1 MRIVHTSDWHIG
13 RLFGRFS
20 PRIQTYLGDQRV
32 VTVGNLARF
41 SAEKEVDAILVAG
54 DIFDREDVSD
64 TLVEKLLAQLEK
76 FSGWWIFIP
85 GNHDRANLSFWWR
98 QDLPKN
104 VIRLLEPR
112 VLWNDPEGRFTI
124 FPAPFQ
130 VGVSDPLA
138 ALEEAP
144 AISDRI
150 ALGLGHGSFKTNPIL
165 KNLDYVALGHWHSP
179 HQISLRCWYSGT
191 PEVEEF
197 SDKETI
203 KVGQT
208 LLVTI
213 RGKGGLVKVEPVSI
227 GAYQWATHFP
237 DTLEALERYVTTF
250 SAPEKTCLRASRFLL
265 TAPDMEVRIERLK
278 EYCRTRFFW
287 SDIEDLLTPTLSL
300 EKMIEGL
307 KSLSASM
314 PLVRQTVFHLAS
326 REDLSED
333 TEEYQALLFL
343 YNILTNRDLP

>member
-13 RLFGRFS
+13 RPFHRF
-20 PRIQTYLGDQRV
+20 PLRIQTYLGDQRV

-41 SAEKEVDAILVAG
+41 SAENEVDAILVAG
-54 DIFDREDVSD
+54 DIFDHNDVSE
-64 TLVEKLLAQLEK
+64 TLVKRLLTQLER
-76 FSGWWIFIP
+76 FSGPWIFIP
-85 GNHDRANLSFWWR
+85 GNHDRTDLSFWRR

-104 VIRLLEPR
+104 VIRLVEPG

-130 VGVSDPLA
+130 IGVSDPLA
-138 ALEEAP
+138 VLEEAP
-144 AISDRI
+144 VVLDRI
-150 ALGLGHGSFKTNPIL
+150 AFGLGHGSVKTNPIF
-165 KNLDYVALGHWHSP
+165 KNLDYIALGHWHRP
-179 HQISLRCWYSGT
+179 HEISRRCWYSGT

-203 KVGQT
+203 QVGQT
-208 LLVTI
+208 LLVTV
-213 RGKGGLVKVEPVSI
+213 RGKGGLVKVESVSI
-227 GAYQWATHFP
+227 GAYQWATYFP
-237 DTLEALERYVTTF
+237 DALEALERYVKTF
-250 SAPEKTCLRASRFLL
+250 SAPEKTCLRASSFLL